1 MILHQPR
8 HALQRILSQTV
19 YLESALS
26 VPGQRQ

>member
-19 YLESALS
+19 YLESAFPYRANGS
-26 VPGQRQ
+26 